1 MLRPAVV
8 FALAIGLAAQPTG
21 VDAVLERLDAYLE
34 KYEAELSTLIADEDF
49 RQEEPQLPG
58 NSRAHRR
65 RLESEV
71 AFLRLPG
78 DGDWIGFR
86 RVKRVD
92 GKSVDDRHDTLMSLL
107 SVSTG
112 DNVAR
117 AKLLVAQSSEHNLG
131 NPRTINM
138 PGLPLEL
145 IHQRHRRRFDITLEG
160 RDRVRGHD
168 VAKLVFTE
176 RAAPSI
182 VFFGGQLALLSRIH
196 AWIEPRTGEL
206 HRARVLFA
214 SDARLRHLPRLDV
227 EFERDAALRLL
238 VPTRMDEVFPL
249 QAGGLGSGRA
259 SYSNFRRF
267 QTSARIVPPPP

>member
-1 MLRPAVV
+1 MLRPSVV
-8 FALAIGLAAQPTG
+8 LALAIGLAAQPAS
-21 VDAVLERLDAYLE
+21 VDALLERLDAYLDR
-34 KYEAELSTLIADEDF
+34 YEAELSTLIADEDF

-58 NSRAHRR
+58 NARPLLR

-86 RVKRVD
+86 RVKRVNR
-92 GKSVDDRHDTLMSLL
+92 KPVDDRHETLTALL
-107 SVSTG
+107 SIAST
-112 DNVAR
+112 DSIAQ

-145 IHQRHRRRFDITLEG
+145 IHQRHRRRFDVTLEG
-160 RDRVRGHD
+160 RDRVRGHN
-168 VAKLVFTE
+168 VVKLLFTE

-182 VFFGGQLALLSRIH
+182 VFFGGQLALLSRVH
-196 AWIEPRTGEL
+196 AWLDPQSGEL
-206 HRARVLFA
+206 HRAQVLFA
-214 SDARLRHLPRLDV
+214 SDASQRTLPRLEV

-238 VPTRMDEVFPL
+238 VPSRMNELFLL
-249 QAGGLGSGRA
+249 QAGGLGIGRA
-259 SYSNFRRF
+259 TYSNFRRF